1 MRLANDLARCGAE
14 VMAPAAV
21 MQLTSSALQPQ
32 LQMHTIRQSIRR
44 IQHRISC
51 WLIFVA
57 FSCGAGAAIAAG
69 ATAAGAFP
77 TPAPTPASAAAA
89 PSSVVPQ
96 GMRRVL
102 DGRLL
107 ASEIARIVERGELV
121 VAMLGVDTPPFFYTK
136 DAQLV
141 GLEVDMAKAIA
152 NELKVKVRFDRQA
165 RTFNEVAEL
174 VARGDADLGISKL
187 SRTLARVQTV
197 SFSNPYL
204 TLKHALVLNRV
215 RYAALAKKRELP
227 EVIRDFNGTIGIIVN
242 SSFADYAR
250 RNFPKARL
258 VEYQGWP
265 DVVKAVERGDVVAA
279 YRDEFEIKRLLQS
292 SPAAPLLLRTVTLTD
307 LEDTLGIAVNIA
319 EPTLL
324 AFVNE
329 YLAQRTEKL
338 DIRKVLDQSQ
348 PTTTT
353 GTIKP

>member
-1 MRLANDLARCGAE
+1 MRLASDFARCGAE
-14 VMAPAAV
+14 VMAPVAV
-21 MQLTSSALQPQ
+21 TQLTSSALEPQ
-32 LQMHTIRQSIRR
+32 LQMQTVLQSISR

-57 FSCGAGAAIAAG
+57 FSYGAGAAIAAG

-96 GMRRVL
+96 GMRRVP

-152 NELKVKVRFDRQA
+152 SELKVKVRFDRQA
-165 RTFNEVAEL
+165 RTFN
-174 VARGDADLGISKL
+174 GGADLGISKL

-215 RYAALAKKRELP
+215 RYAALAKQRELP
-227 EVIRDFNGTIGIIVN
+227 EVIRDFNGTIGVIVK

-258 VEYQGWP
+258 VEYQNWP

-292 SPAAPLLLRTVTLTD
+292 GPAAPLLLRTVTLSD

-353 GTIKP
+353 RTIKP